1 VELDIIYKYVA
12 PEEHPLDATTIKT
25 ATMDIE
31 DNEIRTNLHNLHPV
45 GEVIPLRADDAD
57 EYGEPP
63 KEYRVVQRAP
73 LLAPSRDSGY
83 SMAEL
88 TVIVTDA

>member
-1 VELDIIYKYVA
+1 MELDIIYKCCA

-25 ATMDIE
+25 ATMDE
-31 DNEIRTNLHNLHPV
+31 EADEIRTNLHPV
-45 GEVIPLRADDAD
+45 GEVIPLRADDPD
-57 EYGEPP
+57 EYGEQP

>member
-1 VELDIIYKYVA
+1 MELDIIYKCCA

-25 ATMDIE
+25 ATMEVE
-31 DNEIRTNLHNLHPV
+31 DNQIWTNLHPV
-45 GEVIPLRADDAD
+45 GQVISLRADDPNKF
-57 EYGEPP
+57 GEQP